1 MKSSV
6 TCIKAIHKDIF
17 CNECKTPVVV
27 GVRYKCGVCADYDL
41 CAMCF
46 PYATHDDSHVFVALK
61 KPLATEKEH
70 AILLERGDSLYEK
83 KTVKFSFET
92 QPSFTFPVVDT
103 NAPSLEH
110 KKGPLFDKIITS
122 ESSFFKYPQCGRDNT
137 ANPLFGVTKIA
148 GDSHPLFTSD
158 DKKMADSSLENRYK
172 QLYWGDEQR
181 ESPEKNIKND
191 SILAYK
197 QPSVTMQPSAF
208 GTPGNSGD
216 SNTAS
221 QKPLIYFD

>member
-17 CNECKTPVVV
+17 CNECKTPVIV

-70 AILLERGDSLYEK
+70 AILLEAGDSLYEK
-83 KTVKFSFET
+83 KTVKFSFGL
-92 QPSFTFPVVDT
+92 QPSFTFTAQDT
-103 NAPSLEH
+103 NVPSLEH
-110 KKGPLFDKIITS
+110 KKGPLFDKIIAS
-122 ESSFFKYPQCGRDNT
+122 ESSFFNYPQFGRDNMT
-137 ANPLFGVTKIA
+137 SPLFGVTKID
-148 GDSHPLFTSD
+148 GDSHPLFTGD
-158 DKKMADSSLENRYK
+158 RMADSSLENRYR
-172 QLYWGDEQR
+172 QLYLGDGQQ
-181 ESPEKNIKND
+181 ESSEKIIKKE
-191 SILAYK
+191 SIFAYT

-208 GTPGNSGD
+208 GTPGNSGN
-216 SNTAS
+216 SNTTP
-221 QKPLIYFD
+221 QKANYFLD